1 MAGLFLFGAGYSSCI
16 KNTSISSGRN
26 WHDTVKEEIGKVMLH
41 YTCFKLSAQGNMS
54 SLGKVSSSFVMRNIE
69 ENNNPLHLTIVVYR
83 ESVQSLKGPVIRF

>member
-1 MAGLFLFGAGYSSCI
+1 
-16 KNTSISSGRN
+16 
-26 WHDTVKEEIGKVMLH
+26 
-41 YTCFKLSAQGNMS
+41 MS